1 MRRGQGQ
8 CALGTASRID
18 IWQGLQLADPL
29 GPSAIRGGDAQG
41 QYRGHQVFHRGSRI
55 WTHISFEV
63 RDRVVPQDPRS
74 QGLKVA
80 SRYSSNNSDHKLQ
93 GQRPKVAARYTSNS
107 SDHKRQGQ
115 SPKVASRYNSNSSD
129 AGPPNK
135 PSLHEMEACLL
146 NNCCFDDLPDVDV
159 FGLLGHH
166 SAKKLVQE
174 SQVIRDYFNYNLK
187 VTRGDVQEMK
197 GHTIVEGD
205 AVLRELFKD
214 FRYVTPP
221 ATAENETAE
230 GVTP

>member
-1 MRRGQGQ
+1 MRRPE
-8 CALGTASRID
+8 LPVFPLTLSRKR
-18 IWQGLQLADPL
+18 A
-29 GPSAIRGGDAQG
+29 AQAG
-41 QYRGHQVFHRGSRI
+41 ERKSRNLI
-55 WTHISFEV
+55 NWNQIFENVREKHEV

-80 SRYSSNNSDHKLQ
+80 SRYSSNNSDHKL
-93 GQRPKVAARYTSNS
+93 
-107 SDHKRQGQ
+107 QGQ

-187 VTRGDVQEMK
+187 VTRGDMQEMK

-205 AVLRELFKD
+205 AVLRELFED

-230 GVTP
+230 GVTL